1 MLFGNEKLSFETLD
15 FLWTIAPFSIRFS
28 THTPQGHSFS
38 IHKDIEFHYVFEGNE
53 VYILNGHEH
62 PIGKGDL
69 VCVNSYTPHNYY
81 SLAKGKSVTLIVST
95 DHLAK
100 NGLNPSTLRFNEC
113 IRDAAIG
120 EMILKIVT
128 ECNGSGAA
136 HDLSMNAMI
145 LSLIAYLA
153 TRYARTQTKEEA
165 ARGLMLLGAQYRY
178 VCRAIDYISENFT
191 NAITL
196 DELCALCGLSKYHF
210 IRVFKQVTGD
220 TPNEYVNKIRLKYA
234 KQLLLKGA
242 NVTEAATAS
251 GFSDAHYF
259 SNCFKKYE
267 GCRPSQI
274 KNSAFD
280 NDL

>member
-1 MLFGNEKLSFETLD
+1 MLFGDEKLSFETLD

-28 THTPQGHSFS
+28 TFKPQGHSFS
-38 IHKDIEFHYVFEGNE
+38 IHKDVEFHYVFEGKE
-53 VYILNGHEH
+53 VYILNGKEY
-62 PIGKGDL
+62 PIKNGDL

-81 SLAKGKSVTLIVST
+81 SAAQGRSVTVIIST
-95 DHLAK
+95 EFLAK
-100 NGLNPSTLRFNEC
+100 NGLNASTLRFDEC

-120 EMILKIVT
+120 EMITKIVG
-128 ECNGSGAA
+128 ECNECGLA
-136 HDLSMNAMI
+136 HDLSMNALL
-145 LSLIAYLA
+145 LSFVAYLA
-153 TRYARTQTKEEA
+153 GKYARAQTKDEA
-165 ARGLMLLGAQYRY
+165 SHGLMLLGAQYRY
-178 VCRAIDYISENFT
+178 VCRAIDYISENFA

-196 DELCALCGLSKYHF
+196 DELSALCGLSKYHF

-251 GFSDAHYF
+251 GFSDTHYF

-267 GCRPSQI
+267 GCRPSKI
-274 KNSAFD
+274 GINTFD
-280 NDL
+280 SDL